1 MLVMTLFYDSKK
13 GDLYKELKNLKDRFR
28 KRNILLGLSES
39 LISNYNSIKIFIDD
53 NDLNERVKNL
63 FFYEISELIY
73 NRLINHFYDENLE
86 DFINENY
93 FFLKYDEIVE
103 VKSNCFHALKCQE
116 EIFDEEIIY
125 CLNKKNNVIQ
135 KITKCLM
142 ENEEINVDGYITFR
156 ISDLKGDLIA
166 ITDKTIE
173 KFMVSKEYN
182 EFIKLLKY
190 FVEIQESKIDELN
203 IIIKKNGDYVVCDE
217 NKNNIML
224 ELINEIYEPKYNGIV
239 NVEDMIISG
248 LITNSPRKIIIHN
261 FKHCNNKEFIETIKN
276 VFENRVSFCEECE
289 LCVLNKSPIK
299 I

>member
-1 MLVMTLFYDSKK
+1 MLVMTLIYDSKK
-13 GDLYKELKNLKDRFR
+13 GDLYKELKSLKDRFR
-28 KRNILLGLSES
+28 KRKILLGLSES

-93 FFLKYDEIVE
+93 FFLKYDEIIE

-156 ISDLKGDLIA
+156 INDLKGDLIA

-261 FKHCNNKEFIETIKN
+261 FKYCNNKEFIETIKN

-289 LCVLNKSPIK
+289 LCVLNTNPVK